1 MLGIHFRAL
10 PTMTDLAA
18 HQESEDVCKPY
29 DQFIL
34 FGDSITQMSCNQALG
49 FAFAA
54 ELQEGE
60 MIVHGNPLRS
70 LVF

>member
-1 MLGIHFRAL
+1 
-10 PTMTDLAA
+10 MTEMTA

-34 FGDSITQMSCNQALG
+34 FGDSITQMSCNQAVG

-60 MIVHGNPLRS
+60 LIVHGHSIHL
-70 LVF
+70 LY